1 MSSHAPPITPARFA
15 AALPDLPLSS
25 LHAKAAELRNSIT
38 HLQASND
45 QLKPFADEGDADCAE
60 AIRENEDVMK
70 RMRERIVLLQAEVEG
85 RGFLW
90 DNGPTDIDGKEP
102 GEEDV
107 DMVNGGADSGA
118 AGHETSGRPEGSE
131 GSGGG
136 GGSLSDEELARRLR
150 ERMEGDE
157 EEGLHL

>member
-1 MSSHAPPITPARFA
+1 MSSNAPPITPARFA

-38 HLQASND
+38 HLEASND
-45 QLKPFADEGDADCAE
+45 QLRPFADEGDADCAE
-60 AIRENEDVMK
+60 AIRENEEVIR
-70 RMRERIVLLQAEVEG
+70 RMRDRIALLKAEVEG

-90 DNGPTDIDGKEP
+90 DNGATDINGKEP

-107 DMVNGGADSGA
+107 DMVNGDATSGA
-118 AGHETSGRPEGSE
+118 GSRGVNGRVERAGR
-131 GSGGG
+131 G
-136 GGSLSDEELARRLR
+136 GGSLGDEELARRLR
-150 ERMEGDE
+150 ERMEVDE